1 MKQKLKKG
9 KIESIYK
16 LTMPE
21 LFDTNKVKEVELL
34 PSWEKYTYYLVN
46 ALSLD
51 QVMEIIDEQNNL
63 LFLYHLI
70 P

>member
-21 LFDTNKVKEVELL
+21 LFDTNKV
-34 PSWEKYTYYLVN
+34 YG
-46 ALSLD
+46 A
-51 QVMEIIDEQNNL
+51 
-63 LFLYHLI
+63 
-70 P
+70 

>member
-21 LFDTNKVKEVELL
+21 LFDTTDVKEEEIL
-34 PSWEKYTYYLVN
+34 PCWEK
-46 ALSLD
+46 
-51 QVMEIIDEQNNL
+51 
-63 LFLYHLI
+63 
-70 P
+70 

>member
-63 LFLYHLI
+63 LSF
-70 P
+70 PDFG